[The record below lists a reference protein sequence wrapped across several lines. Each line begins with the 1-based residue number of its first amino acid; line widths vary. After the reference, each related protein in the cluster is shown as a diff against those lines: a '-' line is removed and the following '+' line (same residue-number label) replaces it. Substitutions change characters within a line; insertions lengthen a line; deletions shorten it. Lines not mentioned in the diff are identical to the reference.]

1 MTTTYKRRFGDRKDG
16 RKIRTMHPM
25 EYVSPFIMVDRNDAS
40 NYFRESLEISHAEEY
55 IRRKRE
61 EGLTNFGYM
70 HLLVAAYVRTISQY
84 PGLNR
89 FISGQRIYAR
99 NEIAVNMMVKTKMAI
114 NEQETAIKVKF
125 SPEDTANEVYE
136 RFQKAIDQVHQSEGA
151 SDFDSVAK
159 IISKIPRLL
168 KKFIMWI
175 LRIMDYFGILPKSLT
190 EVSPF
195 HGSIFITSMGSLGI
209 QPVYHHLYNFGNVP
223 VFLAF
228 GSKHKKYE
236 LSRTGEVL
244 KSLYL
249 DIAVV
254 TDERICDGFYFSSGF
269 RKFGHLIKHP
279 DSLDKKPEQ
288 IVPDID

>member
-1 MTTTYKRRFGDRKDG
+1 MTTQYKRRLGDRKDG

-25 EYVSPFIMVDRNDAS
+25 EYVSPFIMVQRNDAS
-40 NYFRESLEISHAEEY
+40 NYFRESLEITYAENF
-55 IRRKRE
+55 IKKKRE

-70 HLLVAAYVRTISQY
+70 HLLVAAYVRTISQF
-84 PGLNR
+84 PGINR
-89 FISGQRIYAR
+89 FIGGQKIYAR
-99 NEIAVNMMVKTKMAI
+99 NEISVNMMVKKKMAL

-125 SPEDTANEVYE
+125 DPNDTAKEVYE
-136 RFQKAIDQVHQSEGA
+136 RFQSAIDNVHNESGG

-159 IISKIPRLL
+159 LINRIPRLL
-168 KKFIMWI
+168 KKFIVW
-175 LRIMDYFGILPKSLT
+175 LLKVMDYFGILPKALI

-209 QPVYHHLYNFGNVP
+209 QPIYHHLYNFGNVP

-236 LSRTGEVL
+236 ISRTGEVL
-244 KSLYL
+244 KSLYV

-254 TDERICDGFYFSSGF
+254 TDERICDGFYFSSAF

-279 DSLDKKPEQ
+279 DSLDSKPEH
-288 IVPDID
+288 IVNDID